1 MTKWRCHKK
10 GSLKSIRSFER
21 LSQKLFMSEFQYHD
35 STKWWCHQWLGLNLL
50 KPRSFLCII
59 PKVSNQVPSY
69 SDHEIT
75 DHGLPKW
82 RKTKKWEKIFWITKR
97 DNKGVSNQ
105 GKKITNWGRHFKSGQ
120 EELQI
125 YVEHLLQLHLRQHPE
140 TLLPKKLL
148 GKVIF
153 KPCPHSSEQI
163 ALGIVI
169 IGNNFYNCMS
179 IQKFSRKT
187 TPVFYLPPLQTS
199 LLADVFIMFLYYMV
213 IHSPSIS
220 NWYRFRN
227 NFINNSF
234 LHSASAGI
242 KKLQY
247 KFK

>member
-1 MTKWRCHKK
+1 
-10 GSLKSIRSFER
+10 
-21 LSQKLFMSEFQYHD
+21 MSEFQYHD
-35 STKWWCHQWLGLNLL
+35 STEWWCHQWLGLNFL
-50 KPRSFLCII
+50 KLRSFLCII
-59 PKVSNQVPSY
+59 PKVSQTKF
-69 SDHEIT
+69 HHIRIT
-75 DHGLPKW
+75 KPKVIHVQIPVPKW
-82 RKTKKWEKIFWITKR
+82 GKTKKWEKIFWITKR
-97 DNKGVSNQ
+97 GNKGVSNQ

-120 EELQI
+120 EGLQI
-125 YVEHLLQLHLRQHPE
+125 YAEHLLQLHLRQHPE

-153 KPCPHSSEQI
+153 KPCPDSSEQI

-169 IGNNFYNCMS
+169 IGNNFYKCMS
-179 IQKFSRKT
+179 IQKFWRKT

-199 LLADVFIMFLYYMV
+199 LLADVFIVFLYYMV
-213 IHSPSIS
+213 IHSPSVS

-242 KKLQY
+242 RKLQY